1 MMIDFLASISVL
13 LTEVRVELLPHFTL
27 SGPFISHL
35 HRFACSRVYLQTL
48 VLIGVHRSNT
58 TSTPQVEAHGMS
70 WARRC
75 GWFVIVEEGTTWRR
89 VVLLI
94 LFVIDV
100 CQRVLSGHALRWR
113 LTLKKYQLRGR
124 WVIKNSLEMHCVM
137 NLILGLEHFLELKV
151 IMTIS

>member
-1 MMIDFLASISVL
+1 
-13 LTEVRVELLPHFTL
+13 
-27 SGPFISHL
+27 
-35 HRFACSRVYLQTL
+35 
-48 VLIGVHRSNT
+48 
-58 TSTPQVEAHGMS
+58 
-70 WARRC
+70 
-75 GWFVIVEEGTTWRR
+75 
-89 VVLLI
+89 VLLI

-113 LTLKKYQLRGR
+113 LTLEKDQLRGR